1 MWLIFPA
8 NANPHANAVNAA
20 SRFGWSPSSD
30 FARSPPART
39 MSLGFLF
46 FRTLYGCADPY
57 AVRQTLSS
65 LDDSYEQVT
74 QRRTASSLPSVFS
87 RFSVNYLTW

>member
-1 MWLIFPA
+1 
-8 NANPHANAVNAA
+8 
-20 SRFGWSPSSD
+20 
-30 FARSPPART
+30 

-57 AVRQTLSS
+57 SVRQTLSS

-87 RFSVNYLTW
+87 RLPVKYLTWQG